1 MTLSGWKLS
10 DSYDRCDKKPHSSS
24 LRKGVRMILD
34 DNCTVVIRYWHN
46 GKIGQRIAVYQ
57 NLDAAIKKK
66 EFIIAQLQKAGA
78 EYFIEYLP
86 RFGEPIV
93 FGTIYGLNQHGGQIK

>member
-1 MTLSGWKLS
+1 M
-10 DSYDRCDKKPHSSS
+10 
-24 LRKGVRMILD
+24 VLD

-57 NLDAAIKKK
+57 NLDAAMKKK

-86 RFGEPIV
+86 RFGDPIV
-93 FGTIYGLNQHGGQIK
+93 IGTIYGMNQHGGSIKQAAISFVVCLVCVEATQTNEGTT

>member
-1 MTLSGWKLS
+1 M
-10 DSYDRCDKKPHSSS
+10 
-24 LRKGVRMILD
+24 VLD

-46 GKIGQRIAVYQ
+46 GKVGQRIAVYQ
-57 NLDAAIKKK
+57 NLDAAMKKK

-86 RFGEPIV
+86 RFGDPIV
-93 FGTIYGLNQHGGQIK
+93 IGTIYGMNQHGGSIK